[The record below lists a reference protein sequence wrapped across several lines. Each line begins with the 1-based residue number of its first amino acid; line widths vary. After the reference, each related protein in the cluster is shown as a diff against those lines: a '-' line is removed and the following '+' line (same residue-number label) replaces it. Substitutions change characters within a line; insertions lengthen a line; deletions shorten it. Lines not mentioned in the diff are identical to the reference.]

1 MKRKGFLIIALLIAF
16 GIFFVGCNEEVT
28 PSLSLTTTSFTT
40 TVGETAT
47 IVPEVIGVEGLTLE
61 YATDNA
67 AVATVAAGVVTAV
80 SAGTAKIT
88 ISLTDYPEVKVEATV
103 IVKAKAP
110 ITLNFS
116 ETAVTVTAG
125 DEVTVTPK
133 LGGTAEALTLV
144 YASSNAA
151 VATVAAEVID
161 SVATGVITAV
171 AAGQAI
177 ITVSVQDQPTIEAKV
192 TVTVIPVVTLDDF
205 APNNIIVMG
214 QDSMYVGEPV
224 AFPTN
229 ITAPAAY
236 KGLYWTTSDPTVAI
250 VDGLGLV
257 TPLKSGTVTI
267 TATSAL
273 DPDIFGVQVVDVF
286 ERGTDLEIGMRA
298 LNYIKANMPEYV
310 GADFDLPVYAND
322 KIMVTWTKADATA
335 ITDGIFNYDET
346 ITADAQT
353 VLTCKVE
360 YVDFMVEEVLTLKL
374 VLDVNDNAFKSNE
387 LVKNYLDAYFYNY
400 LKATDPSKVTAD
412 LSLLTSLKGTTIAWA
427 TNDATKLTKDGVY
440 TRPNDDTVV
449 TLSAT
454 VTTGA
459 VGIPLSYALNVK
471 GYSMEEKIAYILA
484 EGDLA
489 PLVNKTSNCSIV
501 LPTVDSKFNLDMA
514 WASDVATVFD
524 NTGKFVT
531 RDLAANTAVV
541 YTVTFTDHGFDPA
554 VVGTTTVNVTALA
567 ATDTSKAVFDFV
579 ADPALIG
586 TVPSYFPFGVA
597 TRVGGNTITGLP
609 ASVAT
614 APGVTIEWAGNTEDF
629 DGVTLKTQ
637 YLRYHESLLTA
648 TFKKTGVTDSVISFV
663 VKTGIAEDPD
673 ALYIG
678 GRFSEQKSAVADYK
692 YDLLNTFS
700 YWDTMVGSTTYT
712 GQQFWSY
719 YSGYTIYINAD
730 TDGATTFTANPDGRR
745 YQYFPMDYMTVYIT
759 AVSASGVP
767 TYEYAN
773 LREKTGGN
781 WAVFFVNLT
790 ASPAKVPFATYGS
803 GNDVDGVPLTSK
815 GTSEQSLGYDGYR
828 KGFTASADGTVV
840 IGSEFGVIQSK
851 MKEADTTI
859 TIPANGYG
867 MTYKTQENQPIMG
880 VFCQTGA
887 KLTIEKYNLAPQ
899 NDFRYNFYNNNIAAA
914 KTKMDNYEAAKA
926 DQAVEELAVFPS
938 GRGTKTPEEIAAAI
952 AAYYSGLLTGVDTN
966 LKAAETYRNYDKP
979 MLTPLADLP
988 FDDASFTAQA
998 TRSAAFWDVRI
1009 AALKLQQADADYLQK
1024 LLVVYRAYDPIA
1036 QGVKDLIVDHAWLQS
1051 EYDTKLSVAL
1061 NIDLVLNG
1069 GSIYTQTRAQ
1079 VATLF
1084 LTDLY
1089 AHLQA
1094 KGFVG
1099 LPATFA
1105 EFSNATYLGTWFTDA
1120 NMRTYVFELY
1130 KDNVADT
1137 TPNLEALTVDTT
1149 GTATQLIRQA
1159 AYNAKWLPLLY
1170 WINDTIQIGHNGG
1183 RDLLGRFGL
1192 PYEFHYFPAS
1202 SYTGTVSD
1210 PAGSTTRFKE
1220 YMLGT
1225 YAYGTYRNLF
1235 LVNTWTLDATTSQTY
1250 VDGLTLTYTGGD
1262 AAVTVLTVVKT
1273 GFTFGGWYLDAALTN
1288 KPAMTPVGLGIVDV
1302 VLYAKWNP
1310 VA

>member
-16 GIFFVGCNEEVT
+16 GIFFVGCNEAVT
-28 PSLSLTTTSFTT
+28 PTLSLTTTSFTT

-47 IVPEVIGVEGLTLE
+47 IVPEVVGAEGLTLE

-88 ISLTDYPEVKVEATV
+88 VSLTDYPEVKVEATV

-116 ETAVTVTAG
+116 EAAVTVTAG
-125 DEVTVTPK
+125 DEVTVTPV
-133 LGGTAEALTLV
+133 LGGTAEVLTLV
-144 YASSNAA
+144 YASSNEA
-151 VATVAAEVID
+151 VATVEA
-161 SVATGVITAV
+161 GVITAV

-177 ITVSVQDQPTIEAKV
+177 VTVSVQDQPTITAEV
-192 TVTVIPVVTLDDF
+192 TITVIPVITLDDF
-205 APNNIIVMG
+205 APSTIFIMG
-214 QDSMYVGEPV
+214 QESMYVGEPI

-229 ITAPAAY
+229 ITPAAAY
-236 KGLYWTTSDPTVAI
+236 KGLFWTSSDPTVAI

-273 DPDIFGVQVVDVF
+273 DPEVSADQVVDVY

-298 LNYIKANMPEYV
+298 LNHIKANMPEFV

-322 KIMVTWTKADATA
+322 KVMVTWTKADATA
-335 ITDGIFNYDET
+335 ITDGVFDYDET

-360 YVDFMVEEVLTLKL
+360 YGTFMVEEVLTLKL
-374 VLDVNDNAFKSNE
+374 VLDVDDNAFKSNE
-387 LVKNYLDAYFYNY
+387 LVKNYLDAFFYDY

-427 TNDATKLTKDGVY
+427 TNNAPMLTKDGVY

-459 VGIPLSYALNVK
+459 VGIPLSYALTVK
-471 GYSMEEKIAYILA
+471 GYSMEEKIAYILT

-489 PLVNKTSNCSIV
+489 PLANKASNSNIV

-524 NTGKFVT
+524 NTGKYVT
-531 RDLAANTAVV
+531 RDLAADTPVV
-541 YTVTFTDHGFDPA
+541 YTVTFTDDRFDPA
-554 VVGTTTVNVTALA
+554 VTGTGTVNVTALA

-586 TVPSYFPFGVA
+586 TVPSYFPYGVA
-597 TRVGGNTITGLP
+597 DRVGGNTITGLP

-614 APGVTIEWAGNTEDF
+614 APGVTIEWAGNEEDF

-648 TFKKTGVTDSVISFV
+648 TFKKDGVADSTISFV
-663 VKTGIAEDPD
+663 VKTGIAEDPN

-700 YWDTMVGSTTYT
+700 YWDKMVGSATYT
-712 GQQFWSY
+712 GQQYWSY
-719 YSGYTIYINAD
+719 YSGYTIYVNAD
-730 TDGATTFTANPDGRR
+730 TDGSTTFTANPDGRR
-745 YQYFPMDYMTVYIT
+745 YQYFPMDYVTVYIT
-759 AVSASGVP
+759 AVSAAGVP

-790 ASPAKVPFATYGS
+790 DKEAKVPFATYGS

-815 GTSEQSLGYDGYR
+815 GTREQYLGYDGYR

-867 MTYKTQENQPIMG
+867 MTFKTQENQPIMG
-880 VFCQTGA
+880 VFCQTGV

-914 KTKMDNYEAAKA
+914 QLKMDNYEAAKA
-926 DQAVEELAVFPS
+926 DPAVETAAVFPS
-938 GRGTKTPEEIAAAI
+938 GTGEKTPEEIAAAI
-952 AAYYSGLLTGVDTN
+952 AAYYAGLLTGVDTN
-966 LKAAETYRNYDKP
+966 LKAAQTYRNYDKP
-979 MLTPLADLP
+979 MLTPLADLG
-988 FDDASFTAQA
+988 FDDALFTAQA

-1009 AALKLQQADADYLQK
+1009 AALKLQTADADYLQK
-1024 LLVVYRAYDPIA
+1024 LLAVYRAYDPIA

-1051 EYDTKLSVAL
+1051 EYDTKLSVPL

-1069 GSIYTQTRAQ
+1069 GSIYTQTQAQ
-1079 VATLF
+1079 VSTLF

-1094 KGFVG
+1094 KAYPA
-1099 LPATFA
+1099 LPATYA
-1105 EFSNATYLGTWFTDA
+1105 EFATVTYLTAWFTMP
-1120 NMRTYVFELY
+1120 NMRTYLFELY
-1130 KDNVADT
+1130 KDSAADET
-1137 TPNLEALTVDTT
+1137 ANLEALTVDAT
-1149 GTATQLIRQA
+1149 GTATQFFRQA

-1170 WINDTIQIGHNGG
+1170 WLNDTTQIGHNGG

-1202 SYTGTVSD
+1202 SYAGVVNDISGSNSRIREYLTG
-1210 PAGSTTRFKE
+1210 
-1220 YMLGT
+1220 L
-1225 YAYGTYRNLF
+1225 YAYGTYRNQF
-1235 LVNTWTLDATTSQTY
+1235 LANTWTLDATASQTY
-1250 VDGLTLTYTGGD
+1250 VDGLTMTYTGGD
-1262 AAVTVLTVVKT
+1262 TAVTPLTVVKT

-1288 KPAMTPVGLGIVDV
+1288 KATMTPVGLGIVDV